1 MKEIH
6 SIQIQ
11 QPIETVFDL
20 VTDPNRFHEWSTY
33 VRRVEILSRG
43 SWGGF
48 DQARFILVRG
58 NLEVELVE
66 TVIKYER
73 PTLVTSKFHILRSTR
88 RPNNPSQGDLPPNGE
103 IDFPKERVV
112 EKRFKNEQ
120 RTVIEQM
127 DFIPEG
133 ENSMTLRMTS
143 LSHLGLL
150 HSVVAWTNRILRRS
164 QLAKTLE
171 AIKKA
176 AESSIE

>member
-1 MKEIH
+1 MKEVH

-11 QPIETVFDL
+11 QPNETVFDL

-58 NLEVELVE
+58 NLEVELIE

-73 PTLVTSKFHILRSTR
+73 PTLFASKFHILRSTHT
-88 RPNNPSQGDLPPNGE
+88 PNNPSQGDLPPIGE
-103 IDFPKERVV
+103 IIFPR
-112 EKRFKNEQ
+112 EKLFRNEQ
-120 RTVIEQM
+120 RTMIEQM

-133 ENSMTLRMTS
+133 ENSMTLRMTN

-150 HSVVAWTNRILRRS
+150 HTVVAWTNIILRRS
-164 QLAKTLE
+164 QLAKTLNK
-171 AIKKA
+171 IKKA
-176 AESSIE
+176 AESNMG

>member
-20 VTDPNRFHEWSTY
+20 VTDPNSFHEWTTY

-48 DQARFILVRG
+48 DQARFILNRG
-58 NLEVELVE
+58 NLEVELIE

-73 PTLVTSKFHILRSTR
+73 PTLFASKLQIIRSTR
-88 RPNNPSQGDLPPNGE
+88 TPNNPSQGDLPPIGE
-103 IDFPKERVV
+103 IDFPKEKLFR
-112 EKRFKNEQ
+112 NEQ
-120 RTVIEQM
+120 RTIIEQM

-133 ENSMTLRMTS
+133 KNSMTLRMTS
-143 LSHLGLL
+143 LSRLGLL
-150 HSVVAWTNRILRRS
+150 HSVVAWTNIILRRS
-164 QLAKTLE
+164 QNAKTL
-171 AIKKA
+171 KR
-176 AESSIE
+176 